1 MLPDRSV
8 LAGGDAVVP
17 PLFVAEVEEL
27 PRGAGV
33 EWHAHLGVAHAGE
46 DNVSLW
52 EGRLLLS
59 GKEVAVSQVIV
70 KSAEVRFVQ
79 TIVAEGLGVVSCRHE
94 QAAREALAR
103 LGQVESPAA
112 EPTAVVRYVDVEVLR
127 AHGDEGEGIGPV
139 VPCRSLWDEEGGRLA
154 AVTVYQS
161 VFE

>member
-1 MLPDRSV
+1 M
-8 LAGGDAVVP
+8 VP

-33 EWHAHLGVAHAGE
+33 EWHAHLGLAHAGE
-46 DNVSLW
+46 GSVSLW
-52 EGRLLLS
+52 EGRLPLS
-59 GKEVAVSQVIV
+59 GQEVAVSQVIV

-79 TIVAEGLGVVSCRHE
+79 TVVAEGLGGAGCRHG

-103 LGQVESPAA
+103 LGEVGSSAVG
-112 EPTAVVRYVDVEVLR
+112 PTAVVRYVDVEVLR
-127 AHGDEGEGIGPV
+127 ANDGEGEGIGPV
-139 VPCRSLWDEEGGRLA
+139 VPCKSLWDGKGGRLA